1 MADIKAARIDF
12 RLIHGQV
19 ITKWIKYYP
28 VDMIVIVDDALKN
41 DDFMVEIYKMA
52 VPKGVKFKV
61 VSQEEAAE
69 VLNTIDA
76 SVFLLFKNVETCIRA
91 VQDGVCFDFLVVGGV
106 PGEGGRKFISDG
118 IYLSPGEFKML
129 EEINQTVPEIIFKS
143 IPEETAVPME
153 KAKEK
158 IR

>member
-1 MADIKAARIDF
+1 MADIKVARIDF

-28 VDMIVIVDDALKN
+28 VDMIVIVDDALKS

-61 VSQEEAAE
+61 VSQEEAVE
-69 VLNTIDA
+69 VLNKINA
-76 SVFLLFKNVETCIRA
+76 SVFLLFKNVNACVKA
-91 VQDGVCFDFLVVGGV
+91 VQAGMEFNFLVVGGV
-106 PGEGGRKFISDG
+106 PGEGGRHFISDG
-118 IYLSPGEFKML
+118 IYLSDEEFDSLK
-129 EEINQTVPEIIFKS
+129 EIQKNVSEIIFKS
-143 IPEETAVPME
+143 IPEETAVTME